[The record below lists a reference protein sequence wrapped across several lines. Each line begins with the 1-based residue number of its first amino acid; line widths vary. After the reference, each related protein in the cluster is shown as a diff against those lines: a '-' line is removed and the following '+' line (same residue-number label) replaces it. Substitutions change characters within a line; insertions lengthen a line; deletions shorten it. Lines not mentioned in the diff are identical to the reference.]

1 MLNVYK
7 HKFQNLNCP
16 RPPGIYNID
25 EKMKQFHSIEVVPDE
40 VHELGWDLVNSPG
53 DNSIKFT
60 NQKYKTKHGGVK
72 YFKVGVK
79 NVINFKNQTVEK
91 NLYPVV
97 DPRYDMYEIGFSF
110 LNNMPVSNK
119 FEDFWDTRRGRRY
132 GKYIQYR
139 KYRDMVKE
147 QHLSN
152 DGTISGNHDP
162 EFEKYL
168 IVRKEKERKKREE
181 KERKEL
187 EQSLFD
193 SDYDSDF

>member
-7 HKFQNLNCP
+7 KRFQNLNCP

-25 EKMKQFHSIEVVPDE
+25 EKMKQFDIIEVVPDE
-40 VHELGWDLVNSPG
+40 VHGLGWDLVNLTD
-53 DNSIKFT
+53 DNTIKFT
-60 NQKYKTKHGGVK
+60 NQKYKTKHGDVK

-97 DPRYDMYEIGFSF
+97 DPRYDIYEIGFSF

-119 FEDFWDTRRGRRY
+119 FEDFWETRRGRRY

-139 KYRDMVKE
+139 KYREMIRDQYLAK
-147 QHLSN
+147 
-152 DGTISGNHDP
+152 DSGNKHDP

-168 IVRKEKERKKREE
+168 VARKEKERKKREE

>member
-1 MLNVYK
+1 M
-7 HKFQNLNCP
+7 
-16 RPPGIYNID
+16 
-25 EKMKQFHSIEVVPDE
+25 
-40 VHELGWDLVNSPG
+40 
-53 DNSIKFT
+53 
-60 NQKYKTKHGGVK
+60 K

-79 NVINFKNQTVEK
+79 KVINFKNQTVEK

-97 DPRYDMYEIGFSF
+97 DPRHDIYEIGFSF

-119 FEDFWDTRRGRRY
+119 FEDFWETRRGRRY

-139 KYRDMVKE
+139 KYREMVRDQYLAK
-147 QHLSN
+147 
-152 DGTISGNHDP
+152 DSGNKHDP

-168 IVRKEKERKKREE
+168 VARKEKERKKREE

-193 SDYDSDF
+193 TDYDSDF

>member
-7 HKFQNLNCP
+7 KKFQNINCP

-25 EKMKQFHSIEVVPDE
+25 EKMKQFDIIEVVPDE
-40 VHELGWDLVNSPG
+40 VHGLGWDLVNLTD
-53 DNSIKFT
+53 DNTIKFT
-60 NQKYKTKHGGVK
+60 NQKYKTKHGDVK

-79 NVINFKNQTVEK
+79 NVINFKDQTFEK

-97 DPRYDMYEIGFSF
+97 DPRYDIYEIGFSF
-110 LNNMPVSNK
+110 LNNIPVSNK
-119 FEDFWDTRRGRRY
+119 FEDFWETRRGRRY

-139 KYRDMVKE
+139 KYREMIRDQYLAK
-147 QHLSN
+147 
-152 DGTISGNHDP
+152 DSGNKHDP

-168 IVRKEKERKKREE
+168 VARKEKERKKREE

-187 EQSLFD
+187 EESLFD

>member
-7 HKFQNLNCP
+7 KKFQNLNRP

-25 EKMKQFHSIEVVPDE
+25 EKMKQFDIIEVVPDE
-40 VHELGWDLVNSPG
+40 VHGLGWDLVNLTD
-53 DNSIKFT
+53 DNTIKFT
-60 NQKYKTKHGGVK
+60 NQKYKTKHGDVK

-97 DPRYDMYEIGFSF
+97 DPRYDIYEIGFSF

-119 FEDFWDTRRGRRY
+119 FEDFWETRRGRRY

-139 KYRDMVKE
+139 KYREMVRDQYLAK
-147 QHLSN
+147 
-152 DGTISGNHDP
+152 DSGNKHDP

-168 IVRKEKERKKREE
+168 VARKEKERKKREE

-193 SDYDSDF
+193 TDYDSDF